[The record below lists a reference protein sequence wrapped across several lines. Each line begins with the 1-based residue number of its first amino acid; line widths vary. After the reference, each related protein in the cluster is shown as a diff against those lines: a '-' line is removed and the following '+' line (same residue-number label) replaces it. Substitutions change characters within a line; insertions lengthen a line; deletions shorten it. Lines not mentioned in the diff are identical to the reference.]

1 MTHLSGLIADPIV
14 TTGETHKLSS
24 TGGGGS
30 PSRSS
35 LLNYWSMFHDISS
48 CQDAALT
55 SSSPSGYAVDAANAL
70 SSIALPVPSSLVAGA
85 LVYDKIAPLSVPCE
99 QEHESLMVSTIR
111 LTRMHIKS

>member
-1 MTHLSGLIADPIV
+1 MTHLSGLIADPV
-14 TTGETHKLSS
+14 DTTGEAYKISS
-24 TGGGGS
+24 GS
-30 PSRSS
+30 PNRGS

>member
-1 MTHLSGLIADPIV
+1 MTHLSGLIADPVV
-14 TTGETHKLSS
+14 TTSEAYKLSS
-24 TGGGGS
+24 SGSGS
-30 PSRSS
+30 PNRGS

-99 QEHESLMVSTIR
+99 QEHESLMVSSLI
-111 LTRMHIKS
+111 H